1 MDPIVIG
8 EKVQFAQNKK
18 MQKKKKPLKQWKILW
33 VDGKMGNLFKE

>member
-18 MQKKKKPLKQWKILW
+18 MQKKKKTLKTVKNIMSGW
-33 VDGKMGNLFKE
+33 